1 MTKGERWNAI
11 MKRLGFETAASI
23 LELSRDLDVSPMT
36 VRRDLAALAREGKVR
51 VLYGSAMLH
60 PDLARKEGDAHYSLN
75 AAGAEHAEEK
85 RRIGKAAAAL
95 AEPGDSL
102 IVDCGSTTE
111 YVARYLP
118 EDEEYTVLCYSL
130 NVVSELV
137 RRSGCRTHFSGGL
150 FHENTLMFESPEG
163 LEAIRHFRAN
173 KAYLSASGVDARF
186 GVTCSNAY
194 ERETKKAV
202 IQSSL
207 RKILVVDSSKFGAV
221 RPAYFADLA
230 DFDEIVTDPGIPDEY
245 RRIAEERGIRLTVV

>member
-1 MTKGERWNAI
+1 MTKSERWNAI
-11 MKRLGFETAASI
+11 MRRLGFETTASI

-51 VLYGSAMLH
+51 VLYGGAMLH
-60 PDLARKEGDAHYSLN
+60 PDLARRESETYYSLN

-95 AEPGDSL
+95 AEPGDGL
-102 IVDCGSTTE
+102 IIDCGSTTE
-111 YVARYLP
+111 YVARYLS
-118 EDEEYTVLCYSL
+118 EEAEYTVLCYSL
-130 NVVSELV
+130 NIVSELV
-137 RRSGCRTHFSGGL
+137 RRRNCRTIFAGGV

-163 LEAIRHFRAN
+163 LEAVRHFRAS
-173 KAYLSASGVDARF
+173 KAFLSASGVDARF

-207 RKILVVDSSKFGAV
+207 RKILVVDSWKFGAV
-221 RPAYFADLA
+221 RPAYFADLG
-230 DFDEIVTDPGIPDEY
+230 DFDEIVTDTGIPEEY
-245 RRIAEERGIRLTVV
+245 RIIAEERGMRLTIA